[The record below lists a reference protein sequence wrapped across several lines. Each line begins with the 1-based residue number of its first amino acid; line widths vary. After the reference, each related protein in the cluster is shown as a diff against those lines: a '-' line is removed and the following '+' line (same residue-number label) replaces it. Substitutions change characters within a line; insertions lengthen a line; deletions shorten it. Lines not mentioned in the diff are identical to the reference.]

1 MAVGLLDVPTEQQF
15 IDIMKSVKQEKADKF
30 S

>member
-1 MAVGLLDVPTEQQF
+1 MAVGLIDVPTEQQF
-15 IDIMKSVKQEKADKF
+15 IDTMKSVKQKKADKF